1 MASTDLV
8 VAGTAERTQEARL
21 QAVRQLSEYSSVR
34 RALKSDLDELR
45 ASVLQTM
52 IESEPDLELVDW
64 EVPVLTSAT
73 DDGPQCP
80 ECGTSMT
87 FVSFIRIR
95 PPRLQWR
102 SAN

>member
-1 MASTDLV
+1 M
-8 VAGTAERTQEARL
+8 
-21 QAVRQLSEYSSVR
+21 
-34 RALKSDLDELR
+34 KPDLDELR
-45 ASVLQTM
+45 AIVLQTM

-64 EVPVLTSAT
+64 TVPVLTSAT
-73 DDGPQCP
+73 GVGPKCP
-80 ECGTSMT
+80 ECGALLT